1 MKPNDIIREIMRTRG
16 YSCASLATK
25 LGKSTPSAVSNML
38 HRENGMRIDKFLE
51 MIEMMDYE
59 IVVRDKMG
67 SKQEWVIDMVSEP
80 KYPIPD

>member
-1 MKPNDIIREIMRTRG
+1 
-16 YSCASLATK
+16 
-25 LGKSTPSAVSNML
+25 
-38 HRENGMRIDKFLE
+38 MRIDKFLE